1 MSLLFTMIVPLTICG
16 VALYGAARRV
26 DVYGALAQGA
36 AEQGQ
41 PGQQEQ
47 PQRQPRGGGPGHGAH
62 SSSLTR
68 RSR

>member
-1 MSLLFTMIVPLTICG
+1 MKLENDLRSDPIRPLVLRI
-16 VALYGAARRV
+16 AIPSM
-26 DVYGALAQGA
+26 LAQGA

-47 PQRQPRGGGPGHGAH
+47 PQCQPRGGGPGHGAH